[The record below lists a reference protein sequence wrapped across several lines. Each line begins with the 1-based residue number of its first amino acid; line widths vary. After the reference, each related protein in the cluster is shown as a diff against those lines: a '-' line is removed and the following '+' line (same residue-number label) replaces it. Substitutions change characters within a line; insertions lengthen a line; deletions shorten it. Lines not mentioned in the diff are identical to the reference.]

1 MAHIIKDNSHYRIF
15 WNLKYDYL
23 FVNSL
28 EPNLI

>member
-1 MAHIIKDNSHYRIF
+1 MAQDIKGNSRYRIF

-23 FVNSL
+23 FVNPL